1 MKAAILENQ
10 GLVTYQEVPAPV
22 PKPGDVRLRVQSVSI
37 CGSDIKRYVSGHRLY
52 PLILGHECAGII
64 DSVGDGVSD
73 DLIGR
78 HASVIPLVPCFQCT
92 QCRRGLYSAC
102 PNYSFIGSREAGG
115 FADYLVLPHR
125 NAFIVSDALPFE
137 HVALIE
143 PSTVARHM
151 LSLGGFQAGET
162 ALVFGAG
169 SIGLMVVQW
178 LRILGADLIISVD
191 ISDENLAIARELG
204 SHVALNPL
212 HTDIGA
218 EVRKLVGN
226 GVAIT
231 LEAAGVPQTLEQTIP
246 VTRPR
251 GRVILAGNQ
260 PLDKSLPLSFIENLM
275 RRELSI
281 IGSHMSY
288 SAPFPGHE
296 WTDTVEALLD
306 GRLDM
311 EPMISHR
318 RSLAETPD
326 IFAQIGARKL
336 THLKIMLFPE
346 GIEQGDDHE

>member
-10 GLVTYQEVPAPV
+10 GLVTYKEVQTPIPQ
-22 PKPGDVRLRVQSVSI
+22 PGYVRLRVESVSI

-52 PLILGHECAGII
+52 PLILGHECAGTI
-64 DSVGDGVSD
+64 DKVGLGVSD
-73 DLIGR
+73 DFIGQ
-78 HASVIPLVPCFQCT
+78 HASVIPLVPCFHCS

-102 PNYSFIGSREAGG
+102 LNYSFIGSREAGG
-115 FADYLVLPHR
+115 FADYLVLPER
-125 NAFIVSDALPFE
+125 NAFVVPKELPFD

-151 LSLGGFQAGET
+151 LALGGFQEGET
-162 ALVFGAG
+162 SLVFGAG

-178 LRILGADLIISVD
+178 LRILGAELIISVD
-191 ISDENLAIARELG
+191 ISNENLAIARKLG
-204 SHVALNPL
+204 AHVTLNPL
-212 HTDIGA
+212 NTDVVA
-218 EVRKLVGN
+218 EVRELTGN
-226 GVAIT
+226 GVDIT
-231 LEAAGVPQTLEQTIP
+231 LEAAGVPQTLKQTIP

-260 PLDKSLPLSFIENLM
+260 PVDKSLPLSFIENMM

-296 WTDTVEALLD
+296 WTDTVEALQD
-306 GRLDM
+306 GSLDM
-311 EPMISHR
+311 DTMITHR

-326 IFAQIGARKL
+326 IFAQIGAHNLK
-336 THLKIMLFPE
+336 HLKIMLYPE
-346 GIEQGDDHE
+346 GIKPGVFDE